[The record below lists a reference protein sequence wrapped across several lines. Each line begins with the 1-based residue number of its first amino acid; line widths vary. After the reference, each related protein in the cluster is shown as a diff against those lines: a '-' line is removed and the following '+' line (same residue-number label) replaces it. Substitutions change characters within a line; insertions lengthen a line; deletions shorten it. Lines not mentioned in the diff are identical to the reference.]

1 LKDLRDS
8 KDSRDSRDLSNYRRI
23 IAIALKDLRSMLKER
38 TFVSVILLLV
48 FVASFASVLTFG
60 LLVLYNP
67 TYLNILFE
75 NELKVGVAGD
85 APVLQSFFDGKHYFS
100 IEDAL
105 YDFYSGKID
114 VVVWLPKENLTS
126 GANYVKVFLPRDEVK
141 SVQASIVIKKKLLEY
156 QDCLRKVR
164 KMPVGGDLRI
174 YTADYERL
182 EIPEGV
188 SMVFKF
194 IYVVLIPLMM
204 ITTAVI
210 ASGLF
215 IDLITEERETGT
227 IDLLVAACKKEEI
240 ISGKI
245 LASILL
251 PVILT
256 PIWLLLLIMNG
267 VEIHNFFAV
276 LSISYSFS
284 FFMISISALIV
295 TFFKDRERSQLVFSL
310 VTVGLMPILFIHPFM
325 PSPLVTRL
333 SAGSEFGAELTPLY
347 FIISLIL
354 LYSSKKVVKI

>member
-1 LKDLRDS
+1 MRIS
-8 KDSRDSRDLSNYRRI
+8 KALNNFTRVV
-23 IAIALKDLRSMLKER
+23 AIALKDLWSMLRER

-48 FVASFASVLTFG
+48 FVASFASLLTFG

-75 NELKVGVAGD
+75 NELKVGVVRD
-85 APVLQSFFDGKHYFS
+85 APTLQSFFDGRHYSS

-114 VVVWLPKENLTS
+114 VVLWLPKENLTS
-126 GANYVKVFLPRDEVK
+126 GANYVKFFLPKDEVK

-156 QDCLRKVR
+156 QDYLRKIR
-164 KMPVGGDLRI
+164 KMLVGGDLKT
-174 YTADYERL
+174 YTANYERL
-182 EIPEGV
+182 EIPERV

-227 IDLLVAACKKEEI
+227 IDLLIAACKKEEI

-251 PVILT
+251 PVILI
-256 PIWLLLLIMNG
+256 PIC
-267 VEIHNFFAV
+267 
-276 LSISYSFS
+276 SSF
-284 FFMISISALIV
+284 
-295 TFFKDRERSQLVFSL
+295 
-310 VTVGLMPILFIHPFM
+310 
-325 PSPLVTRL
+325 
-333 SAGSEFGAELTPLY
+333 
-347 FIISLIL
+347 
-354 LYSSKKVVKI
+354 

>member
-1 LKDLRDS
+1 MSL
-8 KDSRDSRDLSNYRRI
+8 NRI
-23 IAIALKDLRSMLKER
+23 LAIALKDLRSMLKER

-85 APVLQSFFDGKHYFS
+85 SPVLQSFFGGRHYTS
-100 IEDAL
+100 LKDAL

-114 VVVWLPKENLTS
+114 VIVWLPKENLTK
-126 GANYVKVFLPRDEVK
+126 GANYVEVFLPRDEVK
-141 SVQASIVIKKKLLEY
+141 SIQASIVVKKKLLEY
-156 QDCLRKVR
+156 QDYLRKIR
-164 KMPVGGDLRI
+164 KIPEGGKLKI
-174 YTADYERL
+174 YTIDYERL
-182 EIPEGV
+182 EVPQGV

-210 ASGLF
+210 AAGLF

-227 IDLLVAACKKEEI
+227 MDLLMVACKKEEI

-251 PVILT
+251 PLILT
-256 PIWLLLLIMNG
+256 PIWLLLLMMNG
-267 VEIHNFFAV
+267 VEINNFFAV
-276 LSISYSFS
+276 LSISYSLS

-295 TFFKDRERSQLVFSL
+295 TFFKDREISARFFAGNGRSNASPFCAS
-310 VTVGLMPILFIHPFM
+310 IHAFFYDNE
-325 PSPLVTRL
+325 TFRR
-333 SAGSEFGAELTPLY
+333 FRFWY
-347 FIISLIL
+347 
-354 LYSSKKVVKI
+354 